1 MKPNPP
7 VNLPEPRR
15 DSSRILV
22 IDDLRA
28 IHDDFRKILS
38 APQISTL
45 ELDEAQLFGLNPTD
59 APQVIFEVDSAY
71 QGEEGLKLVR
81 DAAETG
87 SCYSLAFVDVRMP
100 PGWDGVE
107 TAAQLWAVDPD
118 LQIVICTAYSDHS
131 WNTIAK
137 RLGNRDSLV
146 ILKKPF
152 DPVEILQLAHALTK
166 KWVLTKQS
174 RVRCS
179 ELEAKVAE
187 RTGELATAN
196 DQLLLEVNES
206 RRTGE
211 QMKVQI
217 SALTAAANAIV
228 ITDPQGKIEWAN
240 PAFTKL
246 TGYGMVEALGK
257 SLSLL
262 KSNQHPPSFYANLWT
277 TISTGNVWHGEI
289 TNKRKDGGLYTE
301 DLTITPVHG
310 ADGQIVNFVAI
321 KQDITEERQ
330 IQSKLQQAQKMEAI
344 GTLAGGIAHD
354 FNNILSAIFGYG
366 SLLQQDTLGNSAAQQ
381 DIEEILKA
389 ASRAK
394 DLVQQILTV
403 SRQREQKREVIGLDV
418 VVREAVK
425 FLRAS
430 LPANIK
436 IEVNLAQDT
445 PAVLA
450 DPTQIYQIIMNLGT
464 NALHAMENRSGHLTV
479 SLEPFLPDEGFLKL
493 HPELKSVTYAKLI
506 VADTGNGMSAK
517 TLERIFEPF
526 FTTKPVG
533 KGTGL
538 GLSVVHGLVQAHHA
552 VIKVESQLGSG
563 TTFSLYFPGK
573 PAPADPAQDA
583 IKRPP
588 NGSRQTILVVDD
600 EAALTATFQRILSR
614 HNYQVVMC
622 DNAPTALQLIQENP
636 AAYDLVIT
644 DLTMPEMNGLDL
656 ARQIRAI
663 CPNLPVIL
671 ASGYTSEL
679 SSENLKDAG
688 VNELL
693 QKPVSLPELV
703 EMVHR
708 VISAKA

>member
-1 MKPNPP
+1 MTPELPTSTPDGLNP
-7 VNLPEPRR
+7 
-15 DSSRILV
+15 SRILV
-22 IDDLRA
+22 VDDLRA
-28 IHDDFRKILS
+28 IHDDFRKILAAPPSS
-38 APQISTL
+38 AL
-45 ELDEAQLFGLNPTD
+45 EHDEAELFGLSPG
-59 APQVIFEVDSAY
+59 AVPQTVFEVDSAY
-71 QGEEGLKLVR
+71 QGEEGFELVQR
-81 DAAETG
+81 AVQDDR
-87 SCYSLAFVDVRMP
+87 CYSVAFVDVRMP

-107 TAAQLWAVDPD
+107 TAARLWAVDPD

-131 WNTIAK
+131 WNTIAR
-137 RLGNRDSLV
+137 RLGNRDNLV

-152 DPVEILQLAHALTK
+152 DPVEILQLANALTK
-166 KWVLTKQS
+166 KWFLTRQS
-174 RVRCS
+174 RLRCS

-187 RTGELATAN
+187 RTAELAAAN
-196 DQLLLEVNES
+196 EQLLLEINES

-211 QMKVQI
+211 QMKAQI

-228 ITDPQGKIEWAN
+228 ITDPKGNIEWAN

-246 TGYGMVEALGK
+246 TGYTTHEAVGNNLR
-257 SLSLL
+257 LL
-262 KSNQHPPSFYANLWT
+262 KSDQHPPRFYANLWT
-277 TISTGNVWHGEI
+277 TITTGNVWHGEI
-289 TNKRKDGGLYTE
+289 TNKRKDGRLYVE
-301 DLTITPVHG
+301 DLTITPVRG
-310 ADGQIVNFVAI
+310 ADGQIANFVAI
-321 KQDITEERQ
+321 KQDVTEQRQ
-330 IQSKLQQAQKMEAI
+330 VQSKLQQAQKMEAI

-366 SLLQQDTLGNSAAQQ
+366 SLLQQDTEGNPAAQQ

-403 SRQREQKREVIGLDV
+403 SRQREQKREIIGLDV
-418 VVREAVK
+418 VVREAIK

-436 IEVNLAQDT
+436 IEVNLAPDT

-464 NALHAMENRSGHLTV
+464 NALHAMEDRTGQLTV
-479 SLEPFLPDEGFLKL
+479 SLEPFQPDKTFVQL
-493 HPELKSVTYAKLI
+493 HPELKPITYAKLT

-538 GLSVVHGLVQAHHA
+538 GLAVVHGLVQAHDG

-573 PAPADPAQDA
+573 PAPANSGNRAVD
-583 IKRPP
+583 RPP
-588 NGSRQTILVVDD
+588 DGARQTILVVDD
-600 EAALTATFQRILSR
+600 EAALTVTLQRILSR
-614 HNYQVVMC
+614 LNYQVVTC
-622 DNAPTALQLIQENP
+622 DNAFKALQLIQENP

-663 CPNLPVIL
+663 RQNLPVIL

-679 SSENLKDAG
+679 SSENLKAAG
-688 VNELL
+688 VRELL
-693 QKPVSLPELV
+693 QKPVSLAGLAEV
-703 EMVHR
+703 VHR
-708 VISAKA
+708 VISTKA